1 LGEPPKAKPNLDTV
15 PTLASVETTVTR
27 EVDLPKEA
35 VVPDRAAPKATVV
48 PLERPTPTEM
58 ASEPAPAPASPGT
71 PTGSYWVDPSLVSVA
86 AEKVSVPESQQGVA
100 LRFGEPERESG
111 NQVRIPVAL
120 RLESTSELIS
130 FQMVIRVEQEPDES
144 T

>member
-1 LGEPPKAKPNLDTV
+1 M
-15 PTLASVETTVTR
+15 
-27 EVDLPKEA
+27 
-35 VVPDRAAPKATVV
+35 DRAAPRDRVV
-48 PLERPTPTEM
+48 PMERPPPRKWHPTNQRLH
-58 ASEPAPAPASPGT
+58 PRSPEA

-86 AEKVSVPESQQGVA
+86 AEKVSAPESQQGVA

-120 RLESTSELIS
+120 RLEATNELIS
-130 FQMVIRVEQEPDES
+130 FQMVIRVEQEPDGS